1 MFGLFFGGE
10 FKAPQFLFEI
20 SWPFRTNWIWLL
32 LYKGYYQICKIIIK
46 EVQDKNPRDTKGR
59 TPLHAA
65 AAKGFEK
72 ICKLIIDNVV
82 DKNPADNVG
91 NTPYQSAS
99 TNGHKNVCKLILDS
113 KKPTTNQV
121 INSYDGGGCTPSER

>member
-1 MFGLFFGGE
+1 M
-10 FKAPQFLFEI
+10 
-20 SWPFRTNWIWLL
+20 
-32 LYKGYYQICKIIIK
+32 
-46 EVQDKNPRDTKGR
+46 
-59 TPLHAA
+59 
-65 AAKGFEK
+65 
-72 ICKLIIDNVV
+72 

-121 INSYDGGGCTPSER
+121 INSYDGGGCTPSERL

>member
-1 MFGLFFGGE
+1 MAKVISPEYWKWYG
-10 FKAPQFLFEI
+10 KIHTFLAQLRRV
-20 SWPFRTNWIWLL
+20 P
-32 LYKGYYQICKIIIK
+32 YKGILA
-46 EVQDKNPRDTKGR
+46 
-59 TPLHAA
+59 TPSRIT
-65 AAKGFEK
+65 KGFEK

>member
-1 MFGLFFGGE
+1 MTSAL
-10 FKAPQFLFEI
+10 
-20 SWPFRTNWIWLL
+20 
-32 LYKGYYQICKIIIK
+32 KGYYQICKIIIK

-121 INSYDGGGCTPSER
+121 INSYDGGGCTPSERL